1 LRLLVATDFSPSA
14 TEVMRVAAGI
24 AKGVEAEV
32 HILHVA
38 LPENELI
45 GANAGKICD
54 DNGIESNRE
63 EKKLV
68 RESVDAMIAKGLT
81 AHGEVVAGPCAD
93 VILAEADKLDVDMI
107 VVGSHGFG
115 AVLRVLLGSVS
126 ASILKKA
133 RCPVVVVPSQKT
145 KRT

>member
-1 LRLLVATDFSPSA
+1 MRLLVATDFSPSA

-24 AKGVEAEV
+24 AKGVEADV

-68 RESVDAMIAKGLT
+68 REFVDSMIAKGLT
-81 AHGEVVAGPCAD
+81 ARGEVVAGPCAD
-93 VILAEADKLDVDMI
+93 VILAEADKLNVDMI

-145 KRT
+145 KRP